1 MTSDR
6 GNQRPHQLRVSHQDN
21 FAHLT
26 WALLVLLL
34 VTAAADQFALT
45 YAEHLVDAA
54 TILTLAVGT
63 WGIRGRS
70 EWAYSGVGLLL
81 ALAATTV
88 ASFVVE
94 GAGYVL
100 VGQIILLL
108 FLAMSAWIAI
118 RHEIFSGTPVD
129 RNKLVGTLC
138 VYLLVGLIWAVI
150 YSLILHVDPQAF
162 HGVGVDARRAVDA
175 DLVYFSF
182 VCLTTLGF
190 GDILPLTPLARFLVY
205 LEAIV
210 GQFYIAV
217 IVAILVGSRLAARRD

>member
-1 MTSDR
+1 MTSDT
-6 GNQRPHQLRVSHQDN
+6 GNHRRRQLRVSHQDN

-34 VTAAADQFALT
+34 VTAAAEQFALP

-63 WGIRGRS
+63 WGIRGRN
-70 EWAYSGVGLLL
+70 EWVYSGAGLLL
-81 ALAATTV
+81 ALTVTTV
-88 ASFVVE
+88 ASYVVE

-100 VGQIILLL
+100 VRQVVLLL

-129 RNKLVGTLC
+129 GNKLVGALC
-138 VYLLVGLIWAVI
+138 VYLLMGLIWAVI
-150 YSLILHVDPQAF
+150 YSLIQHLSPSALQGIGFDIHKT
-162 HGVGVDARRAVDA
+162 VDA

-190 GDILPLTPLARFLVY
+190 GDILPLTPLARFFVY
-205 LEAIV
+205 LEAII

-217 IVAILVGSRLAARRD
+217 IVAILVGSRLATRRD